1 MNPLIKLIIL
11 IAGLTLSIGG
21 LDVLTDDYTSNNIL
35 TTMSMGLFGVLLFL
49 GGILAIVSSGAI
61 DFLDKDIKDRLISTT
76 KPTPIDYEAELQRLA
91 RVNIRLRQ
99 TIEEKDAIIEGTKQ
113 TTTSYNDELNSF
125 IRVKNN
131 YKTTIDV
138 KEAEILKLKAE
149 IAKLTSKA
157 DKGAPFDEPFPV
169 PVPDDIVKK
178 DEIEH
183 SRSY

>member
-1 MNPLIKLIIL
+1 MNPLIKLTIL

-21 LDVLTDDYTSNNIL
+21 LGVLTDDYTSNNIL

-61 DFLDKDIKDRLISTT
+61 DFLDKDIKDKLFGTT

-99 TIEEKDAIIEGTKQ
+99 TIEEKDAII
-113 TTTSYNDELNSF
+113 
-125 IRVKNN
+125 V
-131 YKTTIDV
+131 
-138 KEAEILKLKAE
+138 
-149 IAKLTSKA
+149 KLTSKA
-157 DKGAPFDEPFPV
+157 DKGAPFDEPSPV
-169 PVPDDIVKK
+169 PVPYDVVKK